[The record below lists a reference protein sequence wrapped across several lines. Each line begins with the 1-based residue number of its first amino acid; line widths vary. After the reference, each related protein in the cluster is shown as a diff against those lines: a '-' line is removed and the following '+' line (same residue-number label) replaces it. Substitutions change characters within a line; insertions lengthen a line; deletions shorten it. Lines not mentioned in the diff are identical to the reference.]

1 MNLSLQRYYFS
12 TTVKFRTFSVQSL
25 FRYWVFEKNDGFFTG
40 AHFGYSYYNPKG
52 AFFYL
57 LKDYQVI
64 FLRLLN

>member
-40 AHFGYSYYNPKG
+40 AHFGYSYYNF
-52 AFFYL
+52 AFNGSYR
-57 LKDYQVI
+57 YQDCHSGRWQ
-64 FLRLLN
+64 L